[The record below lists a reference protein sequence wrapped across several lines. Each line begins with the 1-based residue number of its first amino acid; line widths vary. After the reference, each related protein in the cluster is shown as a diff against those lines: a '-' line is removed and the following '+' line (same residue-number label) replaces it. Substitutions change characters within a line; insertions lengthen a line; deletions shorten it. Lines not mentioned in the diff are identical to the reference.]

1 MLRAQG
7 ESVIVGQ
14 TMQGG
19 ARRPVSASQSTR
31 IADLRA
37 SVRTNK
43 RDANRDA
50 PPQPKPPK
58 PGKGVKRESEEDR
71 AIKAEKQAL
80 AQHTT
85 SLLAGGKSSRNY
97 VRPGERAER
106 KSGGLF
112 FQLVLV
118 MILVGGAA
126 YALDPTIVPAEWT
139 AKAHEMIAKYVKI

>member
-1 MLRAQG
+1 
-7 ESVIVGQ
+7 
-14 TMQGG
+14 MQGDG
-19 ARRPVSASQSTR
+19 RRAGSASRTTR

-43 RDANRDA
+43 RDSVREAPA
-50 PPQPKPPK
+50 PPSPPK
-58 PGKGVKRESEEDR
+58 PGKGVKRESDEDR

-85 SLLAGGKSSRNY
+85 SLLAGGNSRRPY

-112 FQLVLV
+112 FQLLLVLIV
-118 MILVGGAA
+118 VGGAA

-139 AKAHEMIAKYVKI
+139 AKAHELIAKYVKL

>member
-1 MLRAQG
+1 M
-7 ESVIVGQ
+7 
-14 TMQGG
+14 
-19 ARRPVSASQSTR
+19 R

-37 SVRTNK
+37 SVRTTQ
-43 RDANRDA
+43 RDSVRDRPA
-50 PPQPKPPK
+50 PPKPPK

-85 SLLAGGKSSRNY
+85 SLLAGKSKKPY
-97 VRPGERAER
+97 IRPGERAER

-112 FQLVLV
+112 VQLMLV
-118 MILVGGAA
+118 MIVVAGTA

-139 AKAHEMIAKYVKI
+139 AKAHELIAKYVKL

>member
-1 MLRAQG
+1 M
-7 ESVIVGQ
+7 
-14 TMQGG
+14 
-19 ARRPVSASQSTR
+19 R

-37 SVRTNK
+37 SVIATK
-43 RDANRDA
+43 RDNVRDA
-50 PPQPKPPK
+50 PAPPKPPK
-58 PGKGVKRESEEDR
+58 PGKGVRRESDEDR

-85 SLLAGGKSSRNY
+85 SLLAGGNSRKPY

-112 FQLVLV
+112 FQLLLVLV
-118 MILVGGAA
+118 VVGGAA

-139 AKAHEMIAKYVKI
+139 AKAHELIAKYVKL